1 MPQVEMKSENDKKII
16 VTFRNHQMLIEGKTQ
31 TAGRPIYDDLE
42 VCDIRFPGEN
52 RVWGCFPADE
62 VEPNSTRELK
72 HPITYKQAFSAQYA
86 QFKSSLPQTV
96 AGTTLADLPF
106 LTEGK
111 RMELRA
117 LNIHTAEQLAGLDGA
132 NLKTLGVGGR
142 EFKTQA
148 QAYLDN
154 ANGSAKVT
162 SMALEIERLRQM
174 IEGMQA
180 QQSQG
185 QHPIGGAAADG
196 KEVTPKIEKPLEECS
211 DAELKA
217 FIKEKTGEPVRG
229 NISRETL
236 LARAAELA
244 TKETEPVGD

>member
-1 MPQVEMKSENDKKII
+1 MPQIEMKSENDRKII
-16 VTFRNHQMLIEGKTQ
+16 VTFRNHQMQNEGKSKEQ
-31 TAGRPIYDDLE
+31 GRPIYDDLE

-72 HPITYKQAFSAQYA
+72 YPVTYKEAFAEQYGR
-86 QFKSSLPQTV
+86 FKSSLPQTV
-96 AGTTLADLPF
+96 AGTALADLPF

-117 LNIHTAEQLAGLDGA
+117 LNIHTAEQLAGLEGA

-142 EFKTQA
+142 ELKTQA
-148 QAYLDN
+148 QAYIDN
-154 ANGSAKVT
+154 AGGSAKVT

-174 IEGMQA
+174 IEGMQ
-180 QQSQG
+180 QSQG
-185 QHPIGGAAADG
+185 QQQAGAGAGA
-196 KEVTPKIEKPLEECS
+196 KTEKPIEECS
-211 DAELKA
+211 DAELKS

-229 NISRETL
+229 NPSRETL
-236 LARAAELA
+236 QARVAELA
-244 TKETEPVGD
+244 AEAPEPVGD

>member
-1 MPQVEMKSENDKKII
+1 MPAIEMKNENDRKII
-16 VTFRNHQMLIEGKTQ
+16 VTFRNHQMENEGKSKDQ
-31 TAGRPIYDDLE
+31 GRPIYDDLE
-42 VCDIRFPGEN
+42 VCDIRFPGEQ

-62 VEPNSTRELK
+62 VEPNSTREFK
-72 HPITYKQAFSAQYA
+72 RPITYKVAFKDQYDR
-86 QFKSSLPQTV
+86 FKSSLPQTV
-96 AGTTLADLPF
+96 AGTALADLPF

-117 LNIHTAEQLAGLDGA
+117 LNIHTAEQLAALDGA
-132 NLKTLGVGGR
+132 NLKTLGLGGR
-142 EFKTQA
+142 ELKVQA
-148 QAYLDN
+148 QAYIDN
-154 ANGSAKVT
+154 AGGSAQVT

-174 IEGMQA
+174 VEGLQG

-185 QHPIGGAAADG
+185 QQPAGAGTSAGTGGG
-196 KEVTPKIEKPLEECS
+196 VKTEKPLEECS

-236 LARAAELA
+236 LSRAAELA
-244 TKETEPVGD
+244 KEEHEPIGD